1 MIGGKGRKNGGE
13 MKLVFIV
20 QKNNKKIWLFGKQD
34 QSKVIS

>member
-20 QKNNKKIWLFGKQD
+20 QKDNKKIWLFGKQD
-34 QSKVIS
+34 QSKVIG